1 MTDKPNNHYYKD
13 VTKYK
18 QLDVYRVLKLFN
30 VTDQNIGHAVKKLL
44 APGCRSGGKSFEQDI
59 IDARDSLNRLLEM
72 IEEDKQIKIEAGRIS
87 DEHINSIPVTKLDGS
102 VVNVKEPSGAFY
114 PFECYKPLTG
124 MKK

>member
-18 QLDVYRVLKLFN
+18 QLDVYRILKLFN

-72 IEEDKQIKIEAGRIS
+72 IEEDS
-87 DEHINSIPVTKLDGS
+87 DE
-102 VVNVKEPSGAFY
+102 
-114 PFECYKPLTG
+114 
-124 MKK
+124 

>member
-1 MTDKPNNHYYKD
+1 MSDKPNNHYYKD
-13 VTKYK
+13 VTKYR
-18 QLDVYRVLKLFN
+18 QIDVYRVLKLFN

-72 IEEDKQIKIEAGRIS
+72 MEEDRKEGIKEEYKTGY
-87 DEHINSIPVTKLDGS
+87 
-102 VVNVKEPSGAFY
+102 KEITGAFY
-114 PFECYKPLTG
+114 PFKFCKPLTG

>member
-13 VTKYK
+13 VSKYK

-72 IEEDKQIKIEAGRIS
+72 MEEDKPNDVSASKISSG
-87 DEHINSIPVTKLDGS
+87 DINSIRVQNLDGS
-102 VVNVKEPSGAFY
+102 VVNFK
-114 PFECYKPLTG
+114 
-124 MKK
+124 MKNNDWNGF

>member
-1 MTDKPNNHYYKD
+1 MKNIFAWMFSEKGFGTKKEKTGNKNGHYYKD

-72 IEEDKQIKIEAGRIS
+72 IEEDS
-87 DEHINSIPVTKLDGS
+87 DK
-102 VVNVKEPSGAFY
+102 
-114 PFECYKPLTG
+114 
-124 MKK
+124 

>member
-13 VTKYK
+13 VTKYR
-18 QLDVYRVLKLFN
+18 QIDVYRVLKLFN

-72 IEEDKQIKIEAGRIS
+72 IEEDKSNEVRE
-87 DEHINSIPVTKLDGS
+87 DINSIRVPNFDRTKVS
-102 VVNVKEPSGAFY
+102 VKEMTWSFY
-114 PFECYKPLTG
+114 PFKCFNPLTG